1 MTKIVTSVTLFND
14 AVGKRIS
21 MTYSEVDES
30 GTIISDNKRV
40 DRIVTDQSIV
50 TKANERETKCHRQKT
65 SRSRRA
71 KANRL

>member
-1 MTKIVTSVTLFND
+1 MTKIVTSVTLYND

-50 TKANERETKCHRQKT
+50 TKANEIAAFAQ
-65 SRSRRA
+65 SIIDSI
-71 KANRL
+71 

>member
-30 GTIISDNKRV
+30 GTIISDNKRI

-50 TKANERETKCHRQKT
+50 TKANEIAAYAQ
-65 SRSRRA
+65 SIIDSI
-71 KANRL
+71 